1 MASSSNSPDKDPKIN
16 LSVHNE
22 FETRKIELGLD
33 QADEE
38 KMCIET
44 LIQSPDK
51 DPKKYLSDDDDKFEQ
66 QKVVLGLSAF
76 AHGVDRADE
85 EKMCIETA
93 PLPKTL
99 IQSSDDDK
107 DPENMSDDNKFEKQK
122 IVQGLPAV
130 VGSGVDRADE
140 KKMYI
145 GRKRQLTALSQ
156 SMASSSNS
164 LDKDPENLSDDEFEE
179 RQIVPGSPAV
189 EKTCIGIRN
198 FGVSWGF
205 IQDQGGRKHME
216 DHIVMYPDFMWLRC
230 DTFGGCT
237 APKSKLPL
245 ADESLIHYFG
255 VFDGHG
261 GNEVRK

>member
-38 KMCIET
+38 KMCTET

-179 RQIVPGSPAV
+179 RQIVLGLPAV
-189 EKTCIGIRN
+189 EKTCIGIKN

-237 APKSKLPL
+237 APKSELPL
-245 ADESLIHYFG
+245 DESLIHYFG